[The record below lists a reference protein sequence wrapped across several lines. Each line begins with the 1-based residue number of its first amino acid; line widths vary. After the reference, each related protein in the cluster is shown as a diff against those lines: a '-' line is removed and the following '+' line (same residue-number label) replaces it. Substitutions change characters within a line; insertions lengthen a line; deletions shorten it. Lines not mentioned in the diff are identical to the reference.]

1 MFVVSAIRERRYQ
14 KKFFTRYQL
23 IKPFVAGSLFL
34 TVHLAFGMHL
44 QRKKIGLKK
53 ITRLETVN
61 KNQENYTE
69 NKLLN
74 ATSADDIFTLLK
86 CIVDVSQY
94 SSNAHQHRKLD

>member
-1 MFVVSAIRERRYQ
+1 MISTGTDPV
-14 KKFFTRYQL
+14 KKFPAQFTLCWNLRCL
-23 IKPFVAGSLFL
+23 
-34 TVHLAFGMHL
+34 
-44 QRKKIGLKK
+44 IGLKK

-74 ATSADDIFTLLK
+74 ATSADDIFTLFK

-94 SSNAHQHRKLD
+94 SSNAHQH